1 MKNKNRTKSA
11 EQTKWTI
18 DPSHSEISFKVKHL
32 MISHVK
38 GSFKK
43 FDASIYTIGKDFATV
58 EVDLWID
65 ASSITTGDS
74 KRDEHLMGTDFF
86 DVKNHRQITF
96 TSSTMGKPDAK
107 GVTELW
113 GELTMVGITNNI
125 KLDVTF
131 GGVVKDPWG
140 NEKAGFSVTGKIN
153 RKDWELA
160 WNTALEA
167 GGVMVG
173 EEISISCELE
183 LLNSG
188 KRDLIM
194 ELDNVAKTTARL

>member
-1 MKNKNRTKSA
+1 MSNRTQTKSA
-11 EQTKWTI
+11 EQTKWTV
-18 DPSHSEISFKVKHL
+18 DPAHSEISFKVKHL

-38 GSFKK
+38 GSFKT
-43 FDASIYTIGKDFATV
+43 FDASIYTVGQDFSTV

-65 ASSITTGDS
+65 ASSITTGES
-74 KRDEHLMGTDFF
+74 KRDEHLIGPDFL
-86 DVKNHRQITF
+86 DVANHKQITF

-113 GELTMVGITNNI
+113 GELTMVGITNNV
-125 KLDVTF
+125 KLDVAF
-131 GGVVKDPWG
+131 GGLVKDPWG

-160 WNTALEA
+160 WNTLLET

-173 EEISISCELE
+173 DEISISCELE
-183 LLNSG
+183 LVNSG
-188 KRDLIM
+188 QRDLTM
-194 ELDNVAKTTARL
+194 ELNEVTKTDVKF

>member
-1 MKNKNRTKSA
+1 MNHNKRTRSP

-18 DPSHSEISFKVKHL
+18 DQSHSEISFKVKHL
-32 MISHVK
+32 MISNVK
-38 GSFKK
+38 GAFKT
-43 FDASIYTIGKDFATV
+43 FDASIYTIGKDFASA

-65 ASSITTGDS
+65 AASITTGDS

-86 DVKNHRQITF
+86 DVTNHKQITF
-96 TSSTMGKPDAK
+96 TSSTMGKPDAS
-107 GVTELW
+107 GMTELW

-125 KLDVTF
+125 KLNVTF

-183 LLNSG
+183 LINSG
-188 KRDLIM
+188 KRDLAM
-194 ELDNVAKTTARL
+194 ELGGVDKMGVGL

>member
-1 MKNKNRTKSA
+1 MKTKNRTNSA

-18 DPSHSEISFKVKHL
+18 DPAHSEISFKVKHL

-38 GSFKK
+38 GSFKT
-43 FDASIYTIGKDFATV
+43 FDASIYTLGNDFHTV

-65 ASSITTGDS
+65 VSSITTGDG
-74 KRDEHLMGTDFF
+74 KRDEHLLGKDFF
-86 DVKNHRQITF
+86 DATKHKQITF

-113 GELTMVGITNNI
+113 GELTMVGITNTI

-160 WNTALEA
+160 WNTTLEA
-167 GGVMVG
+167 GGVLVG
-173 EEISISCELE
+173 DEIIISCDLE
-183 LLNSG
+183 LVNSG
-188 KRDLIM
+188 QRDLTM
-194 ELDNVAKTTARL
+194 EIDETAKTSVGL

>member
-1 MKNKNRTKSA
+1 
-11 EQTKWTI
+11 
-18 DPSHSEISFKVKHL
+18 
-32 MISHVK
+32 
-38 GSFKK
+38 
-43 FDASIYTIGKDFATV
+43 
-58 EVDLWID
+58 
-65 ASSITTGDS
+65 
-74 KRDEHLMGTDFF
+74 
-86 DVKNHRQITF
+86 
-96 TSSTMGKPDAK
+96 MGKPDSK